1 MKAKKKIKEYEE
13 LWGKIRDLIRSITK
27 NSDDYDGKCTKI
39 KFNSDDKFPLNEMI
53 NIPSMI
59 VVVRAVFHENTKFYP
74 QVFLDDSHYKLQII

>member
-27 NSDDYDGKCTKI
+27 NSDDYDEKYTKI
-39 KFNSDDKFPLNEMI
+39 KFTSDDKFPLNEMI

-59 VVVRAVFHENTKFYP
+59 VAVRAVFHENTKFYP

>member
-13 LWGKIRDLIRSITK
+13 LWGKIRDLITK
-27 NSDDYDGKCTKI
+27 NSDDYDEKYTKI
-39 KFNSDDKFPLNEMI
+39 KFNLDDKFPLNEMI